1 MTHYLSSSDYFK
13 SLFGG
18 KVYKLSL
25 DGGMT
30 CPNRDGTV
38 GTGGCIFCSRG
49 GSGDFAQARCESVWE
64 QIDRAKAQV
73 KGKYQ
78 GNRFI
83 AYFQNFTNTYASL
96 PYLEKLFSAA
106 LSHPD
111 VVGLSIGTR
120 PDCLGEDVLDLLEE
134 LNTKKPLMVELG
146 LQTSKEETARLIN
159 RGYALSTYDTAVAA
173 LAKRGIHVVT
183 HVIFGLPGETR
194 EDMLATVSH
203 VAKVGSHGI
212 KIQLLH
218 VLRDTP
224 LETLWR
230 EGKCPTLDLEE
241 YLDLVTD
248 AFTLLP
254 PTMVVHRLTGDPPK
268 RLLLAPMWSANKRA
282 VRNALATHLRERG
295 ILWGSHYLAKKNTPD
310 APHTQVRPF

>member
-38 GTGGCIFCSRG
+38 GTVGCIFCSRG
-49 GSGDFAQARCESVWE
+49 GSGDFAQKRCESILE

-73 KGKYQ
+73 TGKYT

-83 AYFQNFTNTYASL
+83 AYFQNFTNTYAPT
-96 PYLEKLFSAA
+96 PYLKELFETA

-120 PDCLGEDVLDLLEE
+120 PDCLGEEVLDLLEA
-134 LNTKKPLMVELG
+134 LNRKKPLMVELG
-146 LQTSKEETARLIN
+146 LQTSNENTARLIN
-159 RGYALSTYDTAVAA
+159 RGYPLPVYDRAVEE
-173 LAKRGIHVVT
+173 LKKRGIHVIT

-248 AFTLLP
+248 ALTLLP

-268 RLLLAPMWSANKRA
+268 RLLLAPLWSANKRA
-282 VRNALATHLRERG
+282 VLNALADHLRQHH
-295 ILWGSHYLAKKNTPD
+295 ILWGTHFIP
-310 APHTQVRPF
+310 Q